1 MLKLFRNFPI
11 LCSLKE
17 YLECRKGQPRLWR
30 RNLYRHL
37 FQAQFKALSGLSEDG
52 RVCRK
57 PLETPPPEKVLG
69 NQALLQSV
77 ITAPRVVG
85 KEGRTAGS

>member
-1 MLKLFRNFPI
+1 MLKLFRNFLI

-30 RNLYRHL
+30 RNIYRHL

-57 PLETPPPEKVLG
+57 PLETPPPEEFLG
-69 NQALLQSV
+69 NQAPLQSV
-77 ITAPRVVG
+77 ITILRGVG
-85 KEGRTAGS
+85 KGDRTAGS